1 MIRPTRIFVDQ
12 GGQLI
17 PLTQGLQ
24 RQWGGMIQG
33 IEFTNNLKERMIT
46 NLRILFENQKIEI
59 PKDDNLI
66 DQLHSLEKSETAGGY
81 TKYKHSPGKFDDYVW
96 SLALAVSPEER
107 KNVSFK
113 AIAIRR

>member
-1 MIRPTRIFVDQ
+1 MIRPTRVFVDQ
-12 GGQLI
+12 GGQGI

-24 RQWGGMIQG
+24 GTWGGLVQG
-33 IEFTNNLKERMIT
+33 IDFTNDLKERMIT
-46 NLRILFENQKIEI
+46 NLRILFENQNIEI

-81 TKYKHSPGKFDDYVW
+81 NKYKHSPGKFDDYVW

-107 KNVSFK
+107 RNISFT